1 MTNEI
6 IELINSVGFPITVSV
21 AFFFI
26 CINMFKAQ
34 QKLLTEFQ
42 NILRDNTEII
52 KDNTETTKVLLQEL
66 RYQKVIHEREIKNDT
81 SI

>member
-1 MTNEI
+1 MTNELAD
-6 IELINSVGFPITVSV
+6 LINSVGFPITVSI

-52 KDNTETTKVLLQEL
+52 KDNTESTKILLQEL
-66 RYQKVIHEREIKNDT
+66 RYQKVVHEREIKNDT

>member
-1 MTNEI
+1 MTNELVD
-6 IELINSVGFPITVSV
+6 LINSVGFPIASSI

-26 CINMFKAQ
+26 CINMFKTQ

-42 NILRDNTEII
+42 NTLRDNTEII
-52 KDNTETTKVLLQEL
+52 KDNTETTKILLQEL
-66 RYQKVIHEREIKNDT
+66 RYQKVVTEREIKNDT